1 MKGDVRLPTG
11 TQSPE
16 SLLAEQLADAV
27 SSVAPQAITDGKVD
41 LERLKQ
47 ALGEHVEIGRERYGL
62 TWPGKAEAIKAA
74 QRPSLGTL
82 RPKAGEGVSE
92 DTTGNLI
99 IEGDNLEV
107 LKLLQKAY
115 LGKIKMIYIDPP
127 YNTGNDFVYEDNF
140 ADPLAGY
147 LEQTG
152 QTADGKRLS
161 TNTETA
167 GRYHSNWL
175 SMMYPRLTLA
185 RNLLREDGVIFIS
198 IDDNEVANLRKICD
212 EVFGEENF
220 VANVVWQK
228 KYSPS
233 NDAKDF
239 SAMHDHILVYARLIR
254 ESAGL
259 GTGFVRDLLPRT
271 SEQDERYSNPD
282 NSIEGP
288 WKPGDPSAMG
298 VGPSSCGIQS
308 PITGQ
313 IFYPPQGR
321 HWGPSRERLRAML
334 EEWGVGYHEVS
345 DNESPAGVSIVL
357 QDNSKTTRSVAE
369 RRMAQGNWPKIY
381 FGDDGSKRPTAKT
394 YLAQVQQ
401 GRVPTTWWTYE
412 ECGHNQDAQRDLAR
426 LFTDKEPG
434 FDTPKPIKLIRHM
447 LSISAK
453 SDPSA
458 LILDFF
464 AGSGTTAQAVLE
476 MNEEDGGNRKF
487 ILVQLPEVVDEDSAA
502 AKAGFANIAEITKER
517 VRRVIKKLDSGVKD
531 GLGLDGKKNLD
542 RGFKVY
548 ALDRSNF
555 VPWDATAATDAASL
569 EKQLELAVDNVL
581 HDRSDEDLLAEILL
595 KTGFPLDTAITKVQ
609 IAGTPVYQVAEPG
622 FLVCLAKKVDAPLI
636 KAIAA
641 TKPHRVVILD
651 AAFGGNDA
659 LKTNAVQAFKDQGV
673 EMFRTA

>member
-1 MKGDVRLPTG
+1 MTDNRGMPANLGPSHDAQEDALQRLAVAF
-11 TQSPE
+11 PE
-16 SLLAEQLADAV
+16 
-27 SSVAPQAITDGKVD
+27 AITDGKVD

-47 ALGEHVEIGRERYGL
+47 ALGEHVETGRERYGL

-82 RPKAGEGVSE
+82 RPKAGEGINEES
-92 DTTGNLI
+92 TGNLI

-152 QTADGKRLS
+152 QTVDGKRLS

-175 SMMYPRLTLA
+175 SMMHPRLTLA

-198 IDDNEVANLRKICD
+198 IDDNEVANLSQLCSEI
-212 EVFGEENF
+212 FGEENL
-220 VANVVWQK
+220 VNVVALK
-228 KYSPS
+228 MSEASGMKMAHADRRLPKMKEYVLMVSR
-233 NDAKDF
+233 NK
-239 SAMHDHILVYARLIR
+239 SALKL
-254 ESAGL
+254 
-259 GTGFVRDLLPRT
+259 T
-271 SEQDERYSNPD
+271 
-282 NSIEGP
+282 
-288 WKPGDPSAMG
+288 
-298 VGPSSCGIQS
+298 
-308 PITGQ
+308 PITVSKLDEATGNVDQ
-313 IFYPPQGR
+313 YLKYYNKFIVNPASPVNE
-321 HWGPSRERLRAML
+321 WEIISVKEAMTL
-334 EEWGVGYHEVS
+334 
-345 DNESPAGVSIVL
+345 AGVKSDPASIRQFVIS
-357 QDNSKTTRSVAE
+357 NASRV
-369 RRMAQGNWPKIY
+369 IY
-381 FGDDGSKRPTAKT
+381 RTN
-394 YLAQVQQ
+394 
-401 GRVPTTWWTYE
+401 
-412 ECGHNQDAQRDLAR
+412 NQLLAR
-426 LFTDKEPG
+426 LR
-434 FDTPKPIKLIRHM
+434 FDTLTAEVVSPTGIKYVWWEGKQMLFLVDHMSETLGDLWVDISTINLNKEIMDVEGFGQGQKPLALLKRLIS
-447 LSISAK
+447 LTCDETFSGPQI
-453 SDPSA
+453 
-458 LILDFF
+458 ILDFF
-464 AGSGTTAQAVLE
+464 AGSGTTAHAVLE

-517 VRRVIKKLDSGVKD
+517 VRRVIKKLDGGTKE
-531 GLGLDGKKNLD
+531 GLGLDGTKSLD

-569 EKQLELAVDNVL
+569 EQQLELAVDNVL
-581 HDRSDEDLLAEILL
+581 HDRSHADLLAEILL
-595 KTGFPLDTAITKVQ
+595 KTGFPLDTPITKVT
-609 IAGTPVYQVAEPG
+609 IAGTIVYQVADPG
-622 FLVCLAKKVDAPLI
+622 FLVCLADTVDAPLI

-651 AAFGGNDA
+651 AAFQGNDA

>member
-1 MKGDVRLPTG
+1 VTDNRGMPANLGPSHDAQEDALQRLAG
-11 TQSPE
+11 AFPE
-16 SLLAEQLADAV
+16 
-27 SSVAPQAITDGKVD
+27 AITDGKVD

-47 ALGEHVEIGRERYGL
+47 ALGDHVETGRERYGL

-82 RPKAGEGVSE
+82 RPKAGEGINEES
-92 DTTGNLI
+92 TGNLI

-152 QTADGKRLS
+152 QTVDGKRLS

-198 IDDNEVANLRKICD
+198 IDETELAALKLITA
-212 EVFGEENF
+212 EVFGEENVIETAVWRRKRGKDNSARF
-220 VANVVWQK
+220 FSRSHEYIVVVARNT
-228 KYSPS
+228 
-233 NDAKDF
+233 DALQGGF
-239 SAMHDHILVYARLIR
+239 STDM
-254 ESAGL
+254 
-259 GTGFVRDLLPRT
+259 
-271 SEQDERYSNPD
+271 SEETKTAYSNPD
-282 NSIEGP
+282 NDSRGP
-288 WKPGDPSAMG
+288 WRQIAAWA
-298 VGPSSCGIQS
+298 
-308 PITGQ
+308 TGQ
-313 IFYPPQGR
+313 KSGSTYSINLDGVEIPARRWVYSKDR
-321 HWGPSRERLRAML
+321 LSRMWADNRLVLKGANADGKPNVYVKFFLAESTGAIPDSLWVDHGTAADGQDQVKELFGQIVFPTVKPLPFMKAM
-334 EEWGVGYHEVS
+334 
-345 DNESPAGVSIVL
+345 
-357 QDNSKTTRSVAE
+357 
-369 RRMAQGNWPKIY
+369 
-381 FGDDGSKRPTAKT
+381 
-394 YLAQVQQ
+394 
-401 GRVPTTWWTYE
+401 
-412 ECGHNQDAQRDLAR
+412 
-426 LFTDKEPG
+426 
-434 FDTPKPIKLIRHM
+434 IKMI
-447 LSISAK
+447 

-502 AKAGFANIAEITKER
+502 AKAGFANIVEITKER
-517 VRRVIKKLDSGVKD
+517 VRRVIKKLDGGTRE

-569 EKQLELAVDNVL
+569 EKQLELAVDNVV
-581 HDRSDEDLLAEILL
+581 HGRSHADLLAEILL
-595 KTGFPLDTAITKVQ
+595 KTGFPLDSPITTVT
-609 IAGTPVYQVAEPG
+609 IAGTDVYQVADPG
-622 FLVCLAKKVDAPLI
+622 FLVCLTDTVDAPLI

-651 AAFGGNDA
+651 AAFQGNDA

>member
-1 MKGDVRLPTG
+1 MMNDDVRMPIG
-11 TQSPE
+11 TQSPD
-16 SLLAEQLADAV
+16 SLLASQLAEAV
-27 SSVAPQAITDGKVD
+27 NTVAPQAITDGKVD

-47 ALGEHVEIGRERYGL
+47 ALGGHVETGRERYGL

-82 RPKAGEGVSE
+82 RPKAGEGINEES
-92 DTTGNLI
+92 TGNLI

-152 QTADGKRLS
+152 QTVDGKRLS

-220 VANVVWQK
+220 VANVIWEK
-228 KYSPS
+228 KYTRA
-233 NDAKDF
+233 NDARFF
-239 SAMHDHILVYARLIR
+239 SANHDHILVYARAINSFQLGR
-254 ESAGL
+254 EK
-259 GTGFVRDLLPRT
+259 RT
-271 SEQDERYSNPD
+271 DQQDAAYQNPD
-282 NSIEGP
+282 SHPKGP
-288 WKPGDPSAMG
+288 WKSTPLHAKSGSSAGEYSFRNG
-298 VGPSSCGIQS
+298 VIWAP
-308 PITGQ
+308 PTGT
-313 IFYPPQGR
+313 FR
-321 HWGPSRERLRAML
+321 RFSDETMRAL
-334 EEWGVGYHEVS
+334 EDDG
-345 DNESPAGVSIVL
+345 A
-357 QDNSKTTRSVAE
+357 
-369 RRMAQGNWPKIY
+369 IY
-381 FGDDGSKRPTAKT
+381 FGRDNQSTPTRKTFLSELSDGLTPVTIWSHE
-394 YLAQVQQ
+394 LA
-401 GRVPTTWWTYE
+401 GNTHA
-412 ECGHNQDAQRDLAR
+412 GNQELKNLQLD
-426 LFTDKEPG
+426 G
-434 FDTPKPIKLIRHM
+434 VFDNPKPTQLIGHVSL
-447 LSISAK
+447 LSVK

-517 VRRVIKKLDSGVKD
+517 VRRVIKKLDGGTKD

-555 VPWDATAATDAASL
+555 VPWDATTATDAASL
-569 EKQLELAVDNVL
+569 EQQLELAVDNVV
-581 HDRSDEDLLAEILL
+581 HGRSHADLLAEILL
-595 KTGFPLDTAITKVQ
+595 KTGFPLDTPITKVT
-609 IAGTPVYQVAEPG
+609 IASTDVYQVADPG
-622 FLVCLAKKVDAPLI
+622 FLVCLEEKVDAPLI

-651 AAFGGNDA
+651 AAFQGNDA

>member
-1 MKGDVRLPTG
+1 M
-11 TQSPE
+11 PE
-16 SLLAEQLADAV
+16 KLGPSHDASREALQRLAEAF
-27 SSVAPQAITDGKVD
+27 PQAITDGKVD

-47 ALGEHVEIGRERYGL
+47 ALGEHLETGRERYGL

-82 RPKAGEGVSE
+82 RPKAGEGISE
-92 DTTGNLI
+92 ETTGNLI

-220 VANVVWQK
+220 VADLTWVTKTAPKGVPTRTMLVPNLEHVFVFK
-228 KYSPS
+228 RSES
-233 NDAKDF
+233 F
-239 SAMHDHILVYARLIR
+239 SFRGIP
-254 ESAGL
+254 
-259 GTGFVRDLLPRT
+259 RDKN
-271 SEQDERYSNPD
+271 QFSNPD
-282 NSIEGP
+282 NDPRGP
-288 WKPGDPSAMG
+288 WKADNMKSTLSSAKIFTIRDPLTGNEYSNAWAFSKESIDKMIATGKVIFPLKPDG
-298 VGPSSCGIQS
+298 VPRQKRFMSEYLNENV
-308 PITGQ
+308 PIVS
-313 IFYPPQGR
+313 
-321 HWGPSRERLRAML
+321 HL
-334 EEWGVGYHEVS
+334 GVFHTE
-345 DNESPAGVSIVL
+345 
-357 QDNSKTTRSVAE
+357 
-369 RRMAQGNWPKIY
+369 
-381 FGDDGSKRPTAKT
+381 TAT
-394 YLAQVQQ
+394 
-401 GRVPTTWWTYE
+401 
-412 ECGHNQDAQRDLAR
+412 NQLKA
-426 LFTDKEPG
+426 LFDETKV
-434 FDTPKPIKLIRHM
+434 FDFPKPVSL
-447 LSISAK
+447 LSQLVDQG

-517 VRRVIKKLDSGVKD
+517 VRRVIKKLDGGTKD
-531 GLGLDGKKNLD
+531 GLGLDGTKNLD

-595 KTGFPLDTAITKVQ
+595 KTGFPLDTLITQVQ
-609 IAGTPVYQVAEPG
+609 IAGTSVYQVADPG

-651 AAFGGNDA
+651 AAFQGNDA
-659 LKTNAVQAFKDQGV
+659 LKTNAVQVFKDQGV

>member
-1 MKGDVRLPTG
+1 MPANLGPSHDAQEDALQRLAVAF
-11 TQSPE
+11 PE
-16 SLLAEQLADAV
+16 
-27 SSVAPQAITDGKVD
+27 AITDGKVD

-47 ALGEHVEIGRERYGL
+47 ALGEHVETGRERYGL

-82 RPKAGEGVSE
+82 RPKAGEGINEES
-92 DTTGNLI
+92 TGNLI

-152 QTADGKRLS
+152 QTVDGKRLS

-175 SMMYPRLTLA
+175 SMMHPRLTLA

-198 IDDNEVANLRKICD
+198 IDDNEVANLSQLCSEI
-212 EVFGEENF
+212 FGEENL
-220 VANVVWQK
+220 VNVVALK
-228 KYSPS
+228 MSEASGMKMAHADRRLPKMKEYVLMVSR
-233 NDAKDF
+233 NK
-239 SAMHDHILVYARLIR
+239 SALKL
-254 ESAGL
+254 
-259 GTGFVRDLLPRT
+259 T
-271 SEQDERYSNPD
+271 
-282 NSIEGP
+282 
-288 WKPGDPSAMG
+288 
-298 VGPSSCGIQS
+298 
-308 PITGQ
+308 PITVSKLDEATGNVDQ
-313 IFYPPQGR
+313 YLKYYNKFIVNPASPVNE
-321 HWGPSRERLRAML
+321 WEIISVKEAMTL
-334 EEWGVGYHEVS
+334 
-345 DNESPAGVSIVL
+345 AGVKSDPASIRQFVIS
-357 QDNSKTTRSVAE
+357 NASRV
-369 RRMAQGNWPKIY
+369 IY
-381 FGDDGSKRPTAKT
+381 RTN
-394 YLAQVQQ
+394 
-401 GRVPTTWWTYE
+401 
-412 ECGHNQDAQRDLAR
+412 NQLLAR
-426 LFTDKEPG
+426 LR
-434 FDTPKPIKLIRHM
+434 FDTLTAEVVSPTGIKYVWWEGKQMLFLVDHMSETLGDLWVDISTINLNKEIMDVEGFGQGQKPLALLKRLIS
-447 LSISAK
+447 LTCDETFSGPQI
-453 SDPSA
+453 
-458 LILDFF
+458 ILDFF
-464 AGSGTTAQAVLE
+464 AGSGTTAHAVLE

-517 VRRVIKKLDSGVKD
+517 VRRVIKKLDGGTKE
-531 GLGLDGKKNLD
+531 GLGLDGTKSLD

-569 EKQLELAVDNVL
+569 EQQLELAVDNVL
-581 HDRSDEDLLAEILL
+581 HDRSHADLLAEILL
-595 KTGFPLDTAITKVQ
+595 KTGFPLDTPITKVT
-609 IAGTPVYQVAEPG
+609 IAGTIVYQVADPG
-622 FLVCLAKKVDAPLI
+622 FLVCLADTVDAPLI

-651 AAFGGNDA
+651 AAFQGNDA

>member
-1 MKGDVRLPTG
+1 MMKDDVRMPVG
-11 TQSPE
+11 TQSPDG
-16 SLLAEQLADAV
+16 LLASQLAEAV
-27 SSVAPQAITDGKVD
+27 SAVAPQAITDGKVD
-41 LERLKQ
+41 LEQLKQ
-47 ALGEHVEIGRERYGL
+47 ALGEHVETRRERYGL

-82 RPKAGEGVSE
+82 RPKVGEGINEAS
-92 DTTGNLI
+92 TGNLI

-147 LEQTG
+147 LEQTR
-152 QTADGKRLS
+152 QTVDGKRLS

-185 RNLLREDGVIFIS
+185 RNLLREDGVILIHIDENEYSALEFIMRE
-198 IDDNEVANLRKICD
+198 I
-212 EVFGEENF
+212 FGEE
-220 VANVVWQK
+220 
-228 KYSPS
+228 S
-233 NDAKDF
+233 
-239 SAMHDHILVYARLIR
+239 L
-254 ESAGL
+254 L
-259 GTGFVRDLLPRT
+259 GTIVWDKR
-271 SEQDERYSNPD
+271 NP
-282 NSIEGP
+282 
-288 WKPGDPSAMG
+288 KGD
-298 VGPSSCGIQS
+298 V
-308 PITGQ
+308 
-313 IFYPPQGR
+313 
-321 HWGPSRERLRAML
+321 
-334 EEWGVGYHEVS
+334 
-345 DNESPAGVSIVL
+345 AGVSYQHEYILAACRNALSFQEAGYFTREKLNARAMIELVKSLVVKHGGVTDLVREEYVSWLKL
-357 QDNSKTTRSVAE
+357 QGEKLSGGESAYSLIDSAGEIYRPVSMAAPDKPETRSHRPLIHPVTGKPCPVPAKGWRFKDE
-369 RRMAQGNWPKIY
+369 NLDRLLKQSQIIFGPDESTQPTRKYLLSENLREGWPSLLY
-381 FGDDGSKRPTAKT
+381 FGGSG
-394 YLAQVQQ
+394 QIS
-401 GRVPTTWWTYE
+401 
-412 ECGHNQDAQRDLAR
+412 DL
-426 LFTDKEPG
+426 P
-434 FDTPKPIKLIRHM
+434 FDNPKPVFIGKRFVEAINGDDA
-447 LSISAK
+447 I
-453 SDPSA
+453 
-458 LILDFF
+458 ILDFF

-517 VRRVIKKLDSGVKD
+517 VRRVIKKLDGGTKD
-531 GLGLDGKKNLD
+531 GLGLDGTKNLD

-581 HDRSDEDLLAEILL
+581 HDRSDADLLAEILL
-595 KTGFPLDTAITKVQ
+595 KTGFPLDTAITKVT
-609 IAGTPVYQVAEPG
+609 IAGTPVYQVADPG

-641 TKPHRVVILD
+641 AKPHRVVILD
-651 AAFGGNDA
+651 AAFQGNDA

>member
-1 MKGDVRLPTG
+1 M
-11 TQSPE
+11 PE
-16 SLLAEQLADAV
+16 KLGPSHDAQEEALQRLAEV
-27 SSVAPQAITDGKVD
+27 FPQAITDGKVD
-41 LERLKQ
+41 LECLKQ
-47 ALGEHVEIGRERYGL
+47 ALGEHVETGRERYGL

-82 RPKAGEGVSE
+82 RPKIGEGINEAS
-92 DTTGNLI
+92 TGNLI

-212 EVFGEENF
+212 EVFGEENVLANFAWVSNLKGRQIVSGGPAGTYEYVICCARNAELIDQFRGSAAQFRSMMPSVYKGEGYEVLKDELGDF
-220 VANVVWQK
+220 VVKNELYNTNSKFNEKTARTMVFKIYHNFQTGDTKTAAIDDEKSFTGYTLLMPHANAKPNVEYHAWRWSRDKIERDYKELHFVK
-228 KYSPS
+228 TDGGARVYSKIR
-233 NDAKDF
+233 DIDGMAMKD
-239 SAMHDHILVYARLIR
+239 LI
-254 ESAGL
+254 
-259 GTGFVRDLLPRT
+259 
-271 SEQDERYSNPD
+271 
-282 NSIEGP
+282 I
-288 WKPGDPSAMG
+288 
-298 VGPSSCGIQS
+298 GPSTT
-308 PITGQ
+308 TGQ
-313 IFYPPQGR
+313 A
-321 HWGPSRERLRAML
+321 SL
-334 EEWGVGYHEVS
+334 EKLGLEDV
-345 DNESPAGVSIVL
+345 
-357 QDNSKTTRSVAE
+357 
-369 RRMAQGNWPKIY
+369 
-381 FGDDGSKRPTAKT
+381 
-394 YLAQVQQ
+394 
-401 GRVPTTWWTYE
+401 
-412 ECGHNQDAQRDLAR
+412 
-426 LFTDKEPG
+426 
-434 FDTPKPIKLIRHM
+434 FDTPKPVELVS
-447 LSISAK
+447 LFAASAT
-453 SDPSA
+453 DPSA

-502 AKAGFANIAEITKER
+502 AKAGFRNIAEITKER
-517 VRRVIKKLDSGVKD
+517 VRRVIKKLDGGTKD

-569 EKQLELAVDNVL
+569 EKQLELTVDNVL
-581 HDRSDEDLLAEILL
+581 HDRSDADLLAEILL
-595 KTGFPLDTAITKVQ
+595 KTGFPLDTAITKVT
-609 IAGTPVYQVAEPG
+609 IAGTTVYQVADPG
-622 FLVCLAKKVDAPLI
+622 FLVCLAETVTAPLI

-641 TKPHRVVILD
+641 AKPHRVVILD

>member
-1 MKGDVRLPTG
+1 MKEDVRMPIG
-11 TQSPE
+11 TQPPD
-16 SLLAEQLADAV
+16 SLLASQLAEAV
-27 SSVAPQAITDGKVD
+27 NAIAPQALTDGKVD

-47 ALGEHVEIGRERYGL
+47 ALGDHVETGRERYGL

-82 RPKAGEGVSE
+82 RPKPGEGINE
-92 DTTGNLI
+92 DSTGNLI

-152 QTADGKRLS
+152 QTVDGKRLS

-220 VANVVWQK
+220 VGSISRESIKGGSVSLHLRKV
-228 KYSPS
+228 
-233 NDAKDF
+233 NDFVLIYAKDF
-239 SAMHDHILVYARLIR
+239 DQLHFSGIEQPDRELEHEDQFGKYAIGRELNKWGAGSRREDSPSMWFAIKGPNGEDVFPFRNDGSEGRWRLGRKRMKELSETDGIIFEKRPNGTYIAYQKIR
-254 ESAGL
+254 SNK
-259 GTGFVRDLLPRT
+259 TGIRQFTTLFV
-271 SEQDERYSNPD
+271 EKYQ
-282 NSIEGP
+282 
-288 WKPGDPSAMG
+288 
-298 VGPSSCGIQS
+298 
-308 PITGQ
+308 
-313 IFYPPQGR
+313 
-321 HWGPSRERLRAML
+321 
-334 EEWGVGYHEVS
+334 
-345 DNESPAGVSIVL
+345 
-357 QDNSKTTRSVAE
+357 NSKGTDSIKKLFKAE
-369 RRMAQGNWPKIY
+369 RSY
-381 FGDDGSKRPTAKT
+381 FDYAKPVN
-394 YLAQVQQ
+394 LIVDLMILSAVQEND
-401 GRVPTTWWTYE
+401 V
-412 ECGHNQDAQRDLAR
+412 
-426 LFTDKEPG
+426 
-434 FDTPKPIKLIRHM
+434 
-447 LSISAK
+447 
-453 SDPSA
+453 
-458 LILDFF
+458 ILDFF

-476 MNEEDGGNRKF
+476 MNEEDGGSRKF

-517 VRRVIKKLDSGVKD
+517 VRRVIKKLDGGTTD
-531 GLGLDGKKNLD
+531 GLGLDGTKNLD

-581 HDRSDEDLLAEILL
+581 HDRSHADLLAEILL
-595 KTGFPLDTAITKVQ
+595 KTGFPLDTPITTVT
-609 IAGTPVYQVAEPG
+609 IAGTDVYQVADPG
-622 FLVCLAKKVDAPLI
+622 FLVCLAEKVDAPLI

-651 AAFGGNDA
+651 AAFQGNDA

>member
-1 MKGDVRLPTG
+1 MMKDEVRMPVG
-11 TQSPE
+11 TQSPDA
-16 SLLAEQLADAV
+16 LLASQLAESVRA
-27 SSVAPQAITDGKVD
+27 VAPQAITDGKVD

-47 ALGEHVEIGRERYGL
+47 ALGEHVENGRERYGL

-82 RPKAGEGVSE
+82 RPKAGEGINE
-92 DTTGNLI
+92 ENTGNLI

-152 QTADGKRLS
+152 QTVDGKRLS

-220 VANVVWQK
+220 VADLTWITKTAPKGVPTRTMLVPNLEHVFVFK
-228 KYSPS
+228 RSES
-233 NDAKDF
+233 F
-239 SAMHDHILVYARLIR
+239 SFM
-254 ESAGL
+254 
-259 GTGFVRDLLPRT
+259 GTPRDKN
-271 SEQDERYSNPD
+271 QFSNPD
-282 NSIEGP
+282 NDPRGP
-288 WKPGDPSAMG
+288 WKA
-298 VGPSSCGIQS
+298 
-308 PITGQ
+308 
-313 IFYPPQGR
+313 
-321 HWGPSRERLRAML
+321 
-334 EEWGVGYHEVS
+334 
-345 DNESPAGVSIVL
+345 DNMKSTLS
-357 QDNSKTTRSVAE
+357 
-369 RRMAQGNWPKIY
+369 
-381 FGDDGSKRPTAKT
+381 TAKVFT
-394 YLAQVQQ
+394 IRDPLTGNEYSNAWAFSKESIDRMIATGKVIFPSNPDGAPRQKRFMSEYLNEN
-401 GRVPTTWWTYE
+401 VPIVSHLGVFHTETAT
-412 ECGHNQDAQRDLAR
+412 NQLKA
-426 LFTDKEPG
+426 LFNEAKV
-434 FDTPKPIKLIRHM
+434 FDFPKPVPL
-447 LSISAK
+447 LSQLVNQG

-487 ILVQLPEVVDEDSAA
+487 ILVQLPEIVDADSAA
-502 AKAGFANIAEITKER
+502 AKAGFANIVEITKER
-517 VRRVIKKLDSGVKD
+517 VRRVIKKLDGGTND

-548 ALDRSNF
+548 TLDRSNF

-581 HDRSDEDLLAEILL
+581 HDRSHADLLAEILL
-595 KTGFPLDTAITKVQ
+595 KTGFPLDTPITKVE
-609 IAGTPVYQVAEPG
+609 IAGTDVYQVADPG
-622 FLVCLAKKVDAPLI
+622 FLVCLAEKVDAPLI

-651 AAFGGNDA
+651 AAFQGNDA

>member
-1 MKGDVRLPTG
+1 VTDNRGMPANLGPSHDAEEDALQRLAVAF
-11 TQSPE
+11 PE
-16 SLLAEQLADAV
+16 T
-27 SSVAPQAITDGKVD
+27 ITDGKVD

-47 ALGEHVEIGRERYGL
+47 ALGEHVETGRERYGL
-62 TWPGKAEAIKAA
+62 TWPGKAESIKAA

-82 RPKAGEGVSE
+82 RPKAGEGINE
-92 DTTGNLI
+92 DSTGNLI

-152 QTADGKRLS
+152 QTVDGKRLS

-220 VANVVWQK
+220 VGTFKWNRTAKAPSLSRSIRVKYEYVLCFKNLLTLDLFGKSSYNTQAPLLNSSNRQVELVFPPNSIRVPHSFHRGSHSDKFQVELLDDLHETSGLNENQVRIRGCFSWSQK
-228 KYSPS
+228 KVDSYLSDLGLTFLVKKSLATIYYDMS
-233 NDAKDF
+233 NDGTNFIAPSD
-239 SAMHDHILVYARLIR
+239 LI
-254 ESAGL
+254 
-259 GTGFVRDLLPRT
+259 
-271 SEQDERYSNPD
+271 
-282 NSIEGP
+282 
-288 WKPGDPSAMG
+288 
-298 VGPSSCGIQS
+298 S
-308 PITGQ
+308 P
-313 IFYPPQGR
+313 
-321 HWGPSRERLRAML
+321 
-334 EEWGVGYHEVS
+334 
-345 DNESPAGVSIVL
+345 
-357 QDNSKTTRSVAE
+357 
-369 RRMAQGNWPKIY
+369 
-381 FGDDGSKRPTAKT
+381 
-394 YLAQVQQ
+394 
-401 GRVPTTWWTYE
+401 E
-412 ECGHNQDAQRDLAR
+412 ECGVKRNADAKAELDAMGI
-426 LFTDKEPG
+426 P
-434 FDTPKPIKLIRHM
+434 FDYSKPVSLIQYLIKT
-447 LSISAK
+447 ACEQ
-453 SDPSA
+453 DPSA

-502 AKAGFANIAEITKER
+502 AKAGFANIVEITKER
-517 VRRVIKKLDSGVKD
+517 VRRVIKKLDGGTTE
-531 GLGLDGKKNLD
+531 GLGLDGTKNLD

-569 EKQLELAVDNVL
+569 EKQLELAVDNVV
-581 HDRSDEDLLAEILL
+581 HGRSHADLLAEILL
-595 KTGFPLDTAITKVQ
+595 KTGFPLDTPITKVT
-609 IAGTPVYQVAEPG
+609 IAGTNVYQVADPG
-622 FLVCLAKKVDAPLI
+622 FLVCLADTVDAPLI

-651 AAFGGNDA
+651 AAFQGNDA

>member
-1 MKGDVRLPTG
+1 VTDNPGMPANLGPSHNAQEDALQRLAVAF
-11 TQSPE
+11 PE
-16 SLLAEQLADAV
+16 
-27 SSVAPQAITDGKVD
+27 AITDGKVD

-47 ALGEHVEIGRERYGL
+47 ALGEHVETGRERYGL

-82 RPKAGEGVSE
+82 RPKAGEGINE
-92 DTTGNLI
+92 DSTGNLI

-107 LKLLQKAY
+107 LKLMQKAY

-152 QTADGKRLS
+152 QTVDGKRLS

-220 VANVVWQK
+220 VAKIVIKSAHLHGVKMSHAESRLPKLKEYVLTYFRNQNTGRIHGVRVKSDWEAEFSRYTSWLD
-228 KYSPS
+228 YSDYS
-233 NDAKDF
+233 
-239 SAMHDHILVYARLIR
+239 
-254 ESAGL
+254 
-259 GTGFVRDLLPRT
+259 DLSTWRRT
-271 SEQDERYSNPD
+271 PLAS
-282 NSIEGP
+282 
-288 WKPGDPSAMG
+288 
-298 VGPSSCGIQS
+298 
-308 PITGQ
+308 
-313 IFYPPQGR
+313 
-321 HWGPSRERLRAML
+321 
-334 EEWGVGYHEVS
+334 
-345 DNESPAGVSIVL
+345 VL
-357 QDNSKTTRSVAE
+357 QNIPQAERETFLISNAQRVFRTTRSESADESVL
-369 RRMAQGNWPKIY
+369 R
-381 FGDDGSKRPTAKT
+381 DGVFRK
-394 YLAQVQQ
+394 Q
-401 GRVPTTWWTYE
+401 
-412 ECGHNQDAQRDLAR
+412 
-426 LFTDKEPG
+426 
-434 FDTPKPIKLIRHM
+434 
-447 LSISAK
+447 ISATGLERTLLNGEFVLFASEK
-453 SDPSA
+453 IRVIDGVLSPTSA
-458 LILDFF
+458 IGDIWTDVAPNNLHKEGDVPFKNGKKPLALLTRIMQLVNLEENDVVLDFF
-464 AGSGTTAQAVLE
+464 AGSGTTGDAALRLSE
-476 MNEEDGGNRKF
+476 ATTRKINW
-487 ILVQLPEVVDEDSAA
+487 ILVQLPEEITKSGDGEDAFDFLVSCG
-502 AKAGFANIAEITKER
+502 KPTRVNEITKER
-517 VRRVIKKLDSGVKD
+517 VRRVIKKLDVGTTE

-569 EKQLELAVDNVL
+569 EQQLELAVDNVV
-581 HDRSDEDLLAEILL
+581 HGRSHADLLAEILL
-595 KTGFPLDTAITKVQ
+595 KTGFPLDTPITKVT
-609 IAGTPVYQVAEPG
+609 IAGTDVYQVADPG
-622 FLVCLAKKVDAPLI
+622 FLVCLAEKVDAPLI
-636 KAIAA
+636 KDIAA

-651 AAFGGNDA
+651 AAFQGNDA

>member
-1 MKGDVRLPTG
+1 MMKDDVRMPIG
-11 TQSPE
+11 TQSPD
-16 SLLAEQLADAV
+16 SLLASQLAEAV
-27 SSVAPQAITDGKVD
+27 NAVAPQAITDGKVD
-41 LERLKQ
+41 LERLKH
-47 ALGEHVEIGRERYGL
+47 ALGEHVETGRERYGL

-82 RPKAGEGVSE
+82 RPKAGEGINEES
-92 DTTGNLI
+92 TGNLI

-152 QTADGKRLS
+152 QTVDGKRLS

-212 EVFGEENF
+212 EVFGEQNF

-228 KYSPS
+228 KYSPA
-233 NDAKDF
+233 NDAQNF
-239 SAMHDHILVYARLIR
+239 SPMHDHILVYARTFR
-254 ESAGL
+254 NSAGS
-259 GTGFVRDLLPRT
+259 GTGFIRDLLPRT
-271 SEQDERYSNPD
+271 AEQDSVYTNRDNDPRGLWRSDNLSINTYSAAYD
-282 NSIEGP
+282 Y
-288 WKPGDPSAMG
+288 
-298 VGPSSCGIQS
+298 
-308 PITGQ
+308 PITTPSGR
-313 IFYPPQGR
+313 IVSPQKGACWR
-321 HWGPSRERLRAML
+321 VSKAKFAEMLADNRIWFGEKGDGVPS
-334 EEWGVGYHEVS
+334 
-345 DNESPAGVSIVL
+345 I
-357 QDNSKTTRSVAE
+357 
-369 RRMAQGNWPKIY
+369 
-381 FGDDGSKRPTAKT
+381 KRF
-394 YLAQVQQ
+394 LSEVQQ

-412 ECGHNQDAQRDLAR
+412 ECGHNQDAQRDLAK
-426 LFTDKEPG
+426 LFTEKDPG
-434 FDTPKPIKLIRHM
+434 FDTPKPVKLIRHM
-447 LSISAK
+447 LTISAK

-502 AKAGFANIAEITKER
+502 AKAGFANIVEITKER
-517 VRRVIKKLDSGVKD
+517 VRRVIKKLDGGTKD
-531 GLGLDGKKNLD
+531 GLGLDGTKNLD

-569 EKQLELAVDNVL
+569 EQQLELAVDNVV
-581 HDRSDEDLLAEILL
+581 HGRSHADLLAEILL
-595 KTGFPLDTAITKVQ
+595 KTGFPLETPITTVT
-609 IAGTPVYQVAEPG
+609 IAGTDVYQVADPG
-622 FLVCLAKKVDAPLI
+622 FLVCLAEKVDAPLI

-651 AAFGGNDA
+651 AAFQGNDA

>member
-1 MKGDVRLPTG
+1 VTDNRAM
-11 TQSPE
+11 PE
-16 SLLAEQLADAV
+16 KLGPSHDAEEDALKRLADAF
-27 SSVAPQAITDGKVD
+27 PQAITDGKVD

-47 ALGEHVEIGRERYGL
+47 ALGEHVETGRERYGL

-82 RPKAGEGVSE
+82 RPKAGEGIKE
-92 DTTGNLI
+92 DKTGNLI

-220 VANVVWQK
+220 IAQIVVKSAHLSGVKMSHAENRLPKLKEYVLSYLRNSEHGRLRGIRVSSTWDAEFSRYTSWLQYSDAEDISTWSRSALHSVTKGLSTTELEQFLIANAHRIFRTAR
-228 KYSPS
+228 S
-233 NDAKDF
+233 D
-239 SAMHDHILVYARLIR
+239 SA
-254 ESAGL
+254 
-259 GTGFVRDLLPRT
+259 
-271 SEQDERYSNPD
+271 D
-282 NSIEGP
+282 NSLPHDGKFRKQLSPTGIE
-288 WKPGDPSAMG
+288 
-298 VGPSSCGIQS
+298 
-308 PITGQ
+308 
-313 IFYPPQGR
+313 R
-321 HWGPSRERLRAML
+321 
-334 EEWGVGYHEVS
+334 
-345 DNESPAGVSIVL
+345 IVL
-357 QDNSKTTRSVAE
+357 NGEFVLFASEKMRTIN
-369 RRMAQGNWPKIY
+369 G
-381 FGDDGSKRPTAKT
+381 
-394 YLAQVQQ
+394 
-401 GRVPTTWWTYE
+401 VPTPT
-412 ECGHNQDAQRDLAR
+412 
-426 LFTDKEPG
+426 
-434 FDTPKPIKLIRHM
+434 
-447 LSISAK
+447 
-453 SDPSA
+453 SA
-458 LILDFF
+458 LGDIWTDVAPNNLHKEGDVPFKNGKKPLALINRLMQLADLETGDMVLDFF
-464 AGSGTTAQAVLE
+464 AGSGTTADAALNFGDE
-476 MNEEDGGNRKF
+476 LGRNIKW
-487 ILVQLPEVVDEDSAA
+487 ILVQIPELIDRSGDGVDLIEFLDDIQ
-502 AKAGFANIAEITKER
+502 KPPRVNEITKER
-517 VRRVIKKLDSGVKD
+517 VRRVIKKLDGGTKD
-531 GLGLDGKKNLD
+531 GLGLDGKKELD

-581 HDRSDEDLLAEILL
+581 HDRSDADLLAEILL
-595 KTGFPLDTAITKVQ
+595 KTGFPLDTAITKVE
-609 IAGTPVYQVAEPG
+609 IAGTPVYQVADPG
-622 FLVCLAKKVDAPLI
+622 FLVCLATKVDAPLI

-641 TKPHRVVILD
+641 AKPHRVVILD

>member
-1 MKGDVRLPTG
+1 MLGSTLQG
-11 TQSPE
+11 SEE
-16 SLLAEQLADAV
+16 SLRTLAMLF
-27 SSVAPQAITDGKVD
+27 PQAITDGKVD

-47 ALGEHVEIGRERYGL
+47 ALGEHVETGRERYGL

-82 RPKAGEGVSE
+82 RPKAGEGINE
-92 DTTGNLI
+92 EATGNLI

-107 LKLLQKAY
+107 LKLMQKAY

-152 QTADGKRLS
+152 QTVDGKRLS

-220 VANVVWQK
+220 VANVVWQR

-233 NDAKDF
+233 NHAQHF
-239 SAMHDHILVYARLIR
+239 SPMHDHILVYARLLK
-254 ESAGL
+254 SAE
-259 GTGFVRDLLPRT
+259 TDSVGFQRDLLPRT
-271 SEQDERYSNPD
+271 EEQDAAYTNRD
-282 NSIEGP
+282 NDHRGP
-288 WKPGDPSAMG
+288 WKSGDLSISYNKKTDYAITTPSG
-298 VGPSSCGIQS
+298 REVN
-308 PITGQ
+308 
-313 IFYPPQGR
+313 PPKGASWR
-321 HWGPSRERLRAML
+321 VTREKYAEMAA
-334 EEWGVGYHEVS
+334 
-345 DNESPAGVSIVL
+345 DNRI
-357 QDNSKTTRSVAE
+357 
-369 RRMAQGNWPKIY
+369 W
-381 FGDDGSKRPTAKT
+381 FGDKGDGVPSIKRF
-394 YLAQVQQ
+394 LSEVQQ

-412 ECGHNQDAQRDLAR
+412 ECGHNQDAQRDLAK
-426 LFTDKEPG
+426 LFTEKDPG
-434 FDTPKPIKLIRHM
+434 FDTPKPVKLIRHM
-447 LSISAK
+447 LNISAK

-502 AKAGFANIAEITKER
+502 AKAGFANIVEITKER
-517 VRRVIKKLDSGVKD
+517 VRRVIKKLDGGTKD
-531 GLGLDGKKNLD
+531 GLGLDGTKNLD

-569 EKQLELAVDNVL
+569 EKQLELAVDNVV
-581 HDRSDEDLLAEILL
+581 HGRSHADLLAEILL
-595 KTGFPLDTAITKVQ
+595 KTGFPLETPITTVT
-609 IAGTPVYQVAEPG
+609 IAGTDVYQVADPG
-622 FLVCLAKKVDAPLI
+622 FLVCLAETVTAPLI

-651 AAFGGNDA
+651 AAFQGNDA

>member
-1 MKGDVRLPTG
+1 MPANLGPSHDAPEDALQRLT
-11 TQSPE
+11 E
-16 SLLAEQLADAV
+16 AF
-27 SSVAPQAITDGKVD
+27 PQAITDGKVD

-47 ALGEHVEIGRERYGL
+47 ALGEHVETGRERYGL

-82 RPKAGEGVSE
+82 RPKAGEGINEES
-92 DTTGNLI
+92 TGNLI

-152 QTADGKRLS
+152 QTVDGKRLS

-220 VANVVWQK
+220 VADLTWITKTAPKGVPTRTMLVPNLEHVFVFK
-228 KYSPS
+228 RSES
-233 NDAKDF
+233 F
-239 SAMHDHILVYARLIR
+239 SFM
-254 ESAGL
+254 
-259 GTGFVRDLLPRT
+259 GTPRDKN
-271 SEQDERYSNPD
+271 QFSNPD
-282 NSIEGP
+282 NDPRGP
-288 WKPGDPSAMG
+288 WKA
-298 VGPSSCGIQS
+298 
-308 PITGQ
+308 
-313 IFYPPQGR
+313 
-321 HWGPSRERLRAML
+321 
-334 EEWGVGYHEVS
+334 
-345 DNESPAGVSIVL
+345 DNMKSTLS
-357 QDNSKTTRSVAE
+357 
-369 RRMAQGNWPKIY
+369 
-381 FGDDGSKRPTAKT
+381 TAKVFT
-394 YLAQVQQ
+394 IRDPLTGNEYSNAWAFSKESIDRMIATGKVIFPSNPDGAPRQKRFMSEYLNEN
-401 GRVPTTWWTYE
+401 VPIVSHLGVFHTETAT
-412 ECGHNQDAQRDLAR
+412 NQLKA
-426 LFTDKEPG
+426 LFNEAKV
-434 FDTPKPIKLIRHM
+434 FDFPKPVPL
-447 LSISAK
+447 LSQLVNQG

-487 ILVQLPEVVDEDSAA
+487 ILVQLPEIVDADSAA
-502 AKAGFANIAEITKER
+502 AKAGFANIVEITKER
-517 VRRVIKKLDSGVKD
+517 VRRVIKKLDGGTND

-548 ALDRSNF
+548 TLDRSNF

-581 HDRSDEDLLAEILL
+581 HDRSHADLLAEILL
-595 KTGFPLDTAITKVQ
+595 KTGFPLDTPITKVE
-609 IAGTPVYQVAEPG
+609 IAGTDVYQVADPG
-622 FLVCLAKKVDAPLI
+622 FLVCLAEKVDAPLI

-651 AAFGGNDA
+651 AAFQGNDA

>member
-1 MKGDVRLPTG
+1 MKDDVRMPVG
-11 TQSPE
+11 TQSPDA
-16 SLLAEQLADAV
+16 LLASQLAEAV
-27 SSVAPQAITDGKVD
+27 SAVAPQAITDGKVD

-47 ALGEHVEIGRERYGL
+47 ALGEHVETGRERYGL

-82 RPKAGEGVSE
+82 RPKADEGVSE
-92 DTTGNLI
+92 ETTGNLI

-107 LKLLQKAY
+107 LKLMQKAY

-152 QTADGKRLS
+152 QTVDGKRLS

-212 EVFGEENF
+212 EVFGEDNHIADF
-220 VANVVWQK
+220 IWKSKSGGANDSGDVAVDHEYVVCYCRSHNNPVLTLDPGAVATTNYNLSDEKGRYALRRLDQQNLQ
-228 KYSPS
+228 YSQS
-233 NDAKDF
+233 MD
-239 SAMHDHILVYARLIR
+239 Y
-254 ESAGL
+254 
-259 GTGFVRDLLPRT
+259 DL
-271 SEQDERYSNPD
+271 
-282 NSIEGP
+282 
-288 WKPGDPSAMG
+288 
-298 VGPSSCGIQS
+298 VGPSGKIYRLTHKDPANPNAIWRWSKEKVKKDIDQLVFKGDFVYTKFYEQS
-308 PITGQ
+308 GGKPRSLLVDER
-313 IFYPPQGR
+313 FGR
-321 HWGPSRERLRAML
+321 
-334 EEWGVGYHEVS
+334 
-345 DNESPAGVSIVL
+345 
-357 QDNSKTTRSVAE
+357 TRSGSAE
-369 RRMAQGNWPKIY
+369 LY
-381 FGDDGSKRPTAKT
+381 ELFGGA
-394 YLAQVQQ
+394 V
-401 GRVPTTWWTYE
+401 
-412 ECGHNQDAQRDLAR
+412 
-426 LFTDKEPG
+426 
-434 FDTPKPIKLIRHM
+434 FDNPKPVRL
-447 LSISAK
+447 LSTFVAIGDTSE
-453 SDPSA
+453 A

-464 AGSGTTAQAVLE
+464 AGSGTTAHAVLE

-487 ILVQLPEVVDEDSAA
+487 ILVQLPEVVDDDSAA
-502 AKAGFANIAEITKER
+502 AKAGFANIVEITKER
-517 VRRVIKKLDSGVKD
+517 VRRVIKKLNGGTKD
-531 GLGLDGKKNLD
+531 GLGLDGKNELD

-581 HDRSDEDLLAEILL
+581 HDRSHADLLAEILL
-595 KTGFPLDTAITKVQ
+595 KTGFPLDTPITKVE
-609 IAGTPVYQVAEPG
+609 IAGTDVYQVADPG
-622 FLVCLAKKVDAPLI
+622 FLVCLAETVTAPLI

-651 AAFGGNDA
+651 AAFQGNDA

>member
-1 MKGDVRLPTG
+1 MMKDDVRLPAG

-16 SLLAEQLADAV
+16 SLLAAQLADAV

-47 ALGEHVEIGRERYGL
+47 ALGEHVETGRERYGL

-82 RPKAGEGVSE
+82 RPKAGEGINE
-92 DTTGNLI
+92 KATGNLI

-152 QTADGKRLS
+152 QTAEGKRLS
-161 TNTETA
+161 TNNETA

-185 RNLLREDGVIFIS
+185 RNLLREDGVIVIS
-198 IDDNEVANLRKICD
+198 IGDTEEHNLREVCD
-212 EVFGEENF
+212 EVFGEHNFIANIMWNSTKSVINTSLISVSHTHNF
-220 VANVVWQK
+220 V
-228 KYSPS
+228 YSM
-233 NDAKDF
+233 NI
-239 SAMHDHILVYARLIR
+239 DHFIGNRHLIR
-254 ESAGL
+254 LPED
-259 GTGFVRDLLPRT
+259 GTGFK
-271 SEQDERYSNPD
+271 NPD
-282 NSIEGP
+282 NDPRGP
-288 WKPGDPSAMG
+288 WKADPFQTGG
-298 VGPSSCGIQS
+298 VRPNQQYEIVNPATGKVYLPKRGNCWRNEKKVFDMLLADGRIVFGASGEAGPQKKRFLSEAL
-308 PITGQ
+308 
-313 IFYPPQGR
+313 
-321 HWGPSRERLRAML
+321 ER
-334 EEWGVGYHEVS
+334 G
-345 DNESPAGVSIVL
+345 
-357 QDNSKTTRSVAE
+357 KVA
-369 RRMAQGNWPKIY
+369 N
-381 FGDDGSKRPTAKT
+381 
-394 YLAQVQQ
+394 
-401 GRVPTTWWTYE
+401 TWWDDVQTGSE
-412 ECGHNQDAQRDLAR
+412 ATKALVDLMEGKYC
-426 LFTDKEPG
+426 DY
-434 FDTPKPIKLIRHM
+434 PKPVDLLRRFI
-447 LSISAK
+447 
-453 SDPSA
+453 A
-458 LILDFF
+458 LGASENNAIILDFF
-464 AGSGTTAQAVLE
+464 AGSGTTAHAVLE

-487 ILVQLPEVVDEDSAA
+487 ILVQLPEVVNGLDAVSEDVRLFCHSH
-502 AKAGFANIAEITKER
+502 KVPANIAEITKER
-517 VRRVIKKLDSGVKD
+517 VRRVIKKLDNGTKD
-531 GLGLDGKKNLD
+531 GLGLDGKKELD

-555 VPWDATAATDAASL
+555 VPWDATAATDVASL

-581 HDRSDEDLLAEILL
+581 HDRNDADLLAEILL
-595 KTGFPLDTAITKVQ
+595 KTGFPLDTAITQVE
-609 IAGTPVYQVAEPG
+609 IAGTPVYQVADPG

-641 TKPHRVVILD
+641 AKPHRVVILD
-651 AAFGGNDA
+651 AAFGGTDA

>member
-1 MKGDVRLPTG
+1 MTDNRSMPANLGPSHDA
-11 TQSPE
+11 PE
-16 SLLAEQLADAV
+16 DALQRLAEAF
-27 SSVAPQAITDGKVD
+27 PQAITDGKVD

-47 ALGEHVEIGRERYGL
+47 ALGEHVETGRERYGL
-62 TWPGKAEAIKAA
+62 TWPGKGEAIKAA

-82 RPKAGEGVSE
+82 RPKAGEGINEES
-92 DTTGNLI
+92 TGNLI

-152 QTADGKRLS
+152 QTVDGKRLS

-198 IDDNEVANLRKICD
+198 IGQNELRNLIHLAD
-212 EVFGEENF
+212 TVFGETNYISTITRVTKVTSNAGEHL
-220 VANVVWQK
+220 A
-228 KYSPS
+228 PS
-233 NDAKDF
+233 VDF
-239 SAMHDHILVYARLIR
+239 LLAYARSIEELPAFHELLGEEYAARFKGKDERGDFNIVGLYQV
-254 ESAGL
+254 SL
-259 GTGFVRDLLPRT
+259 GTGKNLRYWIKCPDGSLALPPGESRPPVA
-271 SEQDERYSNPD
+271 E
-282 NSIEGP
+282 EG
-288 WKPGDPSAMG
+288 ALA
-298 VGPSSCGIQS
+298 
-308 PITGQ
+308 PITAPTDKGWRWA
-313 IFYPPQGR
+313 IDKYN
-321 HWGPSRERLRAML
+321 REKNQLLVFKETAT
-334 EEWGVGYHEVS
+334 
-345 DNESPAGVSIVL
+345 SPLITPDG
-357 QDNSKTTRSVAE
+357 TRSKWNV
-369 RRMAQGNWPKIY
+369 Y
-381 FGDDGSKRPTAKT
+381 SKY
-394 YLAQVQQ
+394 YLADRLESGV
-401 GRVPTTWWTYE
+401 RP
-412 ECGHNQDAQRDLAR
+412 RDFLVDETNDLGTKALGKLDLREVFDFAKPVTLIKRLAHW
-426 LFTDKEPG
+426 
-434 FDTPKPIKLIRHM
+434 IQ
-447 LSISAK
+447 
-453 SDPSA
+453 DPSA

-487 ILVQLPEVVDEDSAA
+487 ILVQLPEIVDEDSAA
-502 AKAGFANIAEITKER
+502 AKAGFANIVEITKER
-517 VRRVIKKLDSGVKD
+517 VRRVIKKLDGGTKD
-531 GLGLDGKKNLD
+531 GLGLDGTKELD

-555 VPWDATAATDAASL
+555 VPWDATTATDAASL
-569 EKQLELAVDNVL
+569 EQQLELAVDNVL
-581 HDRSDEDLLAEILL
+581 HDRSHADLLAEILL
-595 KTGFPLDTAITKVQ
+595 KTGFPLDTPITKVE
-609 IAGTPVYQVAEPG
+609 IAGTDVYQVADPG
-622 FLVCLAKKVDAPLI
+622 FLVCLAEKVDAPLI

-651 AAFGGNDA
+651 AAFQGNDA

>member
-1 MKGDVRLPTG
+1 M
-11 TQSPE
+11 PE
-16 SLLAEQLADAV
+16 KLGPSHGAEEEALQRLAEAF
-27 SSVAPQAITDGKVD
+27 PQAITEGKVD

-47 ALGEHVEIGRERYGL
+47 ALGEHVETGRERYVL
-62 TWPGKAEAIKAA
+62 TWPGKSEAIKAA

-82 RPKAGEGVSE
+82 RPKAGEGINEES
-92 DTTGNLI
+92 TGNLI

-152 QTADGKRLS
+152 QTVDGKRLS

-198 IDDNEVANLRKICD
+198 IDDNEVANLSTICS
-212 EVFGEENF
+212 EIFGEENLVNVIALKMSEASGMKMAHADRRLPKMKEYVLMISKNKAILRLTPITVSKLDEANGNVDQYLKYYNKIIVNPESPVSEWEIISVKEAMSLAGVTFDPTSIRQF
-220 VANVVWQK
+220 VISNASRVIYRTNNQLLAGLNFDTLTAEVVSPTGIKYVWWEGKQMLFLADHMSETLGDLWTDISTINLNKEIMEVEGFGQGQK
-228 KYSPS
+228 PLALLK
-233 NDAKDF
+233 
-239 SAMHDHILVYARLIR
+239 RLINMTYD
-254 ESAGL
+254 ETVL
-259 GTGFVRDLLPRT
+259 GP
-271 SEQDERYSNPD
+271 
-282 NSIEGP
+282 
-288 WKPGDPSAMG
+288 
-298 VGPSSCGIQS
+298 
-308 PITGQ
+308 Q
-313 IFYPPQGR
+313 I
-321 HWGPSRERLRAML
+321 
-334 EEWGVGYHEVS
+334 
-345 DNESPAGVSIVL
+345 
-357 QDNSKTTRSVAE
+357 
-369 RRMAQGNWPKIY
+369 
-381 FGDDGSKRPTAKT
+381 
-394 YLAQVQQ
+394 
-401 GRVPTTWWTYE
+401 
-412 ECGHNQDAQRDLAR
+412 
-426 LFTDKEPG
+426 
-434 FDTPKPIKLIRHM
+434 
-447 LSISAK
+447 
-453 SDPSA
+453 
-458 LILDFF
+458 ILDFF

-517 VRRVIKKLDSGVKD
+517 VRRVIKKLDGGTKV

-542 RGFKVY
+542 RGFKVF

-581 HDRSDEDLLAEILL
+581 HDRSDADLLAEILL
-595 KTGFPLDTAITKVQ
+595 KTGFPLDTAITKVD
-609 IAGTPVYQVAEPG
+609 IAGTPVYQVADPG
-622 FLVCLAKKVDAPLI
+622 FLVCLAKKVDTPLI

-641 TKPHRVVILD
+641 AKPHRVVILD
-651 AAFGGNDA
+651 AAFQGNDA
-659 LKTNAVQAFKDQGV
+659 LKTNAVQAIKDQGV

>member
-1 MKGDVRLPTG
+1 MKDEVRMPVG
-11 TQSPE
+11 TQSPDA
-16 SLLAEQLADAV
+16 LLASQLAEAV

-47 ALGEHVEIGRERYGL
+47 ALGEHVETSRERYGL

-82 RPKAGEGVSE
+82 RPKAGEGINE
-92 DTTGNLI
+92 EHTGNLI

-152 QTADGKRLS
+152 QTVDGKRLS

-212 EVFGEENF
+212 EVFGEENHIADF
-220 VANVVWQK
+220 IWKSKSGGANDSGDVAVDHEYVVCYCRSHNNPVLTLDPGAVATTNYNLSDEKGRYALRRLDQQNLQ
-228 KYSPS
+228 YSQS
-233 NDAKDF
+233 MD
-239 SAMHDHILVYARLIR
+239 Y
-254 ESAGL
+254 
-259 GTGFVRDLLPRT
+259 DL
-271 SEQDERYSNPD
+271 
-282 NSIEGP
+282 
-288 WKPGDPSAMG
+288 
-298 VGPSSCGIQS
+298 VGPSGKIYRLTHKDPANPNAIWRWSKEKVKKDIDQLVFKGDFVYTKFYEQS
-308 PITGQ
+308 GGKPRSLLVDER
-313 IFYPPQGR
+313 FGR
-321 HWGPSRERLRAML
+321 
-334 EEWGVGYHEVS
+334 
-345 DNESPAGVSIVL
+345 
-357 QDNSKTTRSVAE
+357 TRSGSAE
-369 RRMAQGNWPKIY
+369 LY
-381 FGDDGSKRPTAKT
+381 ELFGGA
-394 YLAQVQQ
+394 V
-401 GRVPTTWWTYE
+401 
-412 ECGHNQDAQRDLAR
+412 
-426 LFTDKEPG
+426 
-434 FDTPKPIKLIRHM
+434 FDNPKPVRL
-447 LSISAK
+447 LSTFVAIGDTSE
-453 SDPSA
+453 A

-517 VRRVIKKLDSGVKD
+517 VRRVIKKLDGGTKD
-531 GLGLDGKKNLD
+531 GLGLDGKKKLD

-569 EKQLELAVDNVL
+569 EQQLELAVDNVL
-581 HDRSDEDLLAEILL
+581 HDRSHADLLAEILL
-595 KTGFPLDTAITKVQ
+595 KTGFPLDTRITKIT
-609 IAGTPVYQVAEPG
+609 IASTDVYQVADPG
-622 FLVCLAKKVDAPLI
+622 FLVCLAETVTAPLI

-651 AAFGGNDA
+651 AAFQGNDA

>member
-1 MKGDVRLPTG
+1 M
-11 TQSPE
+11 PE
-16 SLLAEQLADAV
+16 KLGPSHDAQEEALQRLAEAF
-27 SSVAPQAITDGKVD
+27 PQAITDGKVD

-47 ALGEHVEIGRERYGL
+47 ALGEHLETGRERYGL
-62 TWPGKAEAIKAA
+62 TWPGKSEAIKAA
-74 QRPSLGTL
+74 QRSSLGTL
-82 RPKAGEGVSE
+82 RPKAGEGINEES
-92 DTTGNLI
+92 TGNLI

-220 VANVVWQK
+220 VSCLIWKRRKTQANLAQGIARAHE
-228 KYSPS
+228 Y
-233 NDAKDF
+233 
-239 SAMHDHILVYARLIR
+239 ILVYYRQQDYGSIGR
-254 ESAGL
+254 IPYSPE
-259 GTGFVRDLLPRT
+259 FVSST
-271 SEQDERYSNPD
+271 FTNPD
-282 NSIEGP
+282 NDPRGP
-288 WKPGDPSAMG
+288 YQT
-298 VGPSSCGIQS
+298 GPLARPENSSN
-308 PITGQ
+308 PR
-313 IFYPPQGR
+313 Y
-321 HWGPSRERLRAML
+321 E
-334 EEWGVGYHEVS
+334 
-345 DNESPAGVSIVL
+345 IVL
-357 QDNSKTTRSVAE
+357 PNGRKVVARWSCSPETYARYLDENRLVVPRDGEGMPRLKIFLSESKGMVPNSCPEDIGTT
-369 RRMAQGNWPKIY
+369 
-381 FGDDGSKRPTAKT
+381 DGASEELKKLFSGTIPFDYSKP
-394 YLAQVQQ
+394 VS
-401 GRVPTTWWTYE
+401 
-412 ECGHNQDAQRDLAR
+412 
-426 LFTDKEPG
+426 
-434 FDTPKPIKLIRHM
+434 LIRFVTQ
-447 LSISAK
+447 LT

-458 LILDFF
+458 LFLDFF

-502 AKAGFANIAEITKER
+502 AKAGFTNIAEITKER
-517 VRRVIKKLDSGVKD
+517 VRRVIKKLDGGTKD

-581 HDRSDEDLLAEILL
+581 HDRSDADLLAEILL
-595 KTGFPLDTAITKVQ
+595 KTGFPLDTAITKVE
-609 IAGTPVYQVAEPG
+609 IAGTPVYQVADPG

-641 TKPHRVVILD
+641 AKPHRVVILD
-651 AAFGGNDA
+651 AAFQGNDA

>member
-1 MKGDVRLPTG
+1 MTEKL
-11 TQSPE
+11 SPE
-16 SLLAEQLADAV
+16 SPMQHV
-27 SSVAPQAITDGKVD
+27 RQAIRSYLPDLVSEDGVID
-41 LERLKQ
+41 IEYLKRVFGD
-47 ALGEHVEIGRERYGL
+47 AAGSANERYGL
-62 TWPGKAEAIKAA
+62 SWSGRAKQQAIV
-74 QRPSLGTL
+74 QHPSLGTL
-82 RPKAGEGVSE
+82 RPKAGEGINE
-92 DTTGNLI
+92 ETTGNLI

-107 LKLLQKAY
+107 LKLMQKAY

-127 YNTGNDFVYEDNF
+127 YNTGNDFMYEDNF

-152 QTADGKRLS
+152 QTVDGKRLS

-220 VANVVWQK
+220 VTLVPVITNLK
-228 KYSPS
+228 GN
-233 NDAKDF
+233 NDQFGFAGI
-239 SAMHDHILVYARLIR
+239 HEYLLVIGRQR
-254 ESAGL
+254 ESLVLDGL
-259 GTGFVRDLLPRT
+259 PLSVEAIEEYSEADQLGPYKIGPGLRMTGENAPRSKQPSLWFPVYVDPETMKVSTARDSEKQVEVWPTDSSGTEMSWR
-271 SEQDERYSNPD
+271 
-282 NSIEGP
+282 
-288 WKPGDPSAMG
+288 W
-298 VGPSSCGIQS
+298 
-308 PITGQ
+308 
-313 IFYPPQGR
+313 
-321 HWGPSRERLRAML
+321 
-334 EEWGVGYHEVS
+334 
-345 DNESPAGVSIVL
+345 
-357 QDNSKTTRSVAE
+357 
-369 RRMAQGNWPKIY
+369 
-381 FGDDGSKRPTAKT
+381 SKRKFTEESTELLVKVGRAGDYQIYKKLRLERDGVLTTVKPKSVFYRPEYSGTTAAAELT
-394 YLAQVQQ
+394 ELIGNRIFPY
-401 GRVPTTWWTYE
+401 
-412 ECGHNQDAQRDLAR
+412 
-426 LFTDKEPG
+426 
-434 FDTPKPIKLIRHM
+434 PKSKALVKDILYM
-447 LSISAK
+447 GAK

-502 AKAGFANIAEITKER
+502 AKAGFANIVEITKER
-517 VRRVIKKLDSGVKD
+517 VRRVIKKLDGGTKE
-531 GLGLDGKKNLD
+531 GLGLDGTKSLD

-569 EKQLELAVDNVL
+569 EQQLELAVDNVV
-581 HDRSDEDLLAEILL
+581 HGRSHADLLAEILL
-595 KTGFPLDTAITKVQ
+595 KTGFPLDTSITKVT
-609 IAGTPVYQVAEPG
+609 IAGTDVYQVADPG
-622 FLVCLAKKVDAPLI
+622 FLVCLAEKVDAALI

-651 AAFGGNDA
+651 AAFQGNDA